1 MKWTKDEVKTV
12 SDTYRQLWPGD
23 VTNLEMSMFCKAL
36 SYFKAEYVLEAL
48 YHIFSSQE
56 KRMRPAAGRVRDRS
70 AEIKRSDPNE
80 EQKPRMEAIPSVAS
94 RQEIRD
100 MLAEYYKT
108 IGKMPNVVDE

>member
-70 AEIKRSDPNE
+70 AEIKRSDPSE
-80 EQKPRMEAIPSVAS
+80 KQYPRMKDESNVAS

-100 MLAEYYKT
+100 MLGDYYKT